1 MGPFKRMALN
11 WAIRWVGQ
19 LFSGK
24 LSEDKV
30 LGMVRHAL
38 TTLGGFLVAQGIIE
52 PALVEPLIGVALTA
66 FGMVW
71 SFAVKRSS

>member
-11 WAIRWVGQ
+11 WAIRWVGR
-19 LFSGK
+19 LFSGE

-30 LGMVRHAL
+30 LGLVRHGL

-66 FGMVW
+66 FGLVW
-71 SFAVKRSS
+71 SFAVKRRS

>member
-11 WAIRWVGQ
+11 WAARWVGR
-19 LFSGK
+19 LFSGE

-30 LGMVRHAL
+30 LGIVRHAL
-38 TTLGGFLVAQGIIE
+38 TTLGGFLVAQGIVE
-52 PALVEPLIGVALTA
+52 PALVEPLVGVALTA

-71 SFAVKRSS
+71 SYAVKRRT